1 MRVLGRVAAE
11 IVPHAGD
18 DARDLGL
25 RKLGKG
31 AADVAP
37 SVSGNAEKGANAA
50 CQHTAEGGSAIEGQK
65 LEPAEQGRRPP
76 GLQTMGNPGRPSGR
90 VGRGRPCARG
100 QLRKSGGNSFS
111 APQAEQ
117 VAMSTAT
124 RCFGLIPDAI
134 TKPQWPQR

>member
-1 MRVLGRVAAE
+1 MRVFGRDAAE

-18 DARDLGL
+18 DTPDLSR

-37 SVSGNAEKGANAA
+37 RMFGDAQKEANTARQ
-50 CQHTAEGGSAIEGQK
+50 CTAEGGSAIEGQR
-65 LEPAEQGRRPP
+65 LEPPEQKRCSP
-76 GLQTMGNPGRPSGR
+76 GLQTMGEPRRPR
-90 VGRGRPCARG
+90 KIGRGRPCARD

-111 APQAEQ
+111 APHAEQ

-124 RCFGLIPDAI
+124 RCPGPIPDAI
-134 TKPQWPQR
+134 TKPQLPQR

>member
-50 CQHTAEGGSAIEGQK
+50 RQRTAEGGRAIERQNP
-65 LEPAEQGRRPP
+65 EYAE
-76 GLQTMGNPGRPSGR
+76 
-90 VGRGRPCARG
+90 
-100 QLRKSGGNSFS
+100 
-111 APQAEQ
+111 
-117 VAMSTAT
+117 
-124 RCFGLIPDAI
+124 
-134 TKPQWPQR
+134 